1 MAACSLRYTVCDIA
15 RYGRRGV
22 SDAAGR
28 ARQWKGEA
36 EAMSADARGNEQ
48 ERERER
54 GLIARGQ
61 QGDRAAFNA
70 LVEKY
75 QSAAYA
81 LALRM
86 LGDPDTACDVTQ
98 EAFFSSYRALATFH
112 GASFRA
118 WLLRIVANGCYDV
131 FRARGRQPATSLE
144 AMLDHDDTSA
154 SDTHMPR
161 AMVDP
166 SWNPEETAMRAETAR
181 TIEAALLQLPP
192 EQRLAV
198 VLCDIQGMAYEEVAR
213 IMETPL
219 GTVKSRIARAR
230 AQLRT
235 LLTRE
240 GELSPRPQRQDA
252 ERQT

>member
-1 MAACSLRYTVCDIA
+1 MAAE
-15 RYGRRGV
+15 
-22 SDAAGR
+22 
-28 ARQWKGEA
+28 GETA
-36 EAMSADARGNEQ
+36 AMSGDTRNNEQ
-48 ERERER
+48 EREREHA
-54 GLIARGQ
+54 LIARGQ

-75 QSAAYA
+75 QGAAYA

-98 EAFFSSYRALATFH
+98 EAFFSAYRALATFH

-118 WLLRIVANGCYDV
+118 WLLRIVSNGCYDV

-144 AMLDHDDTSA
+144 ALLEHDDA
-154 SDTHMPR
+154 SSSDAHLPGG
-161 AMVDP
+161 MVDP
-166 SWNPEETAMRAETAR
+166 SWNPEETALRSETMR

-192 EQRLAV
+192 EQRLAI
-198 VLCDIQGMAYEEVAR
+198 VLCDIQGLAYEEVAR

-230 AQLRT
+230 TQLRT
-235 LLTRE
+235 LLTRQ
-240 GELSPRPQRQDA
+240 GELSPPPQRHDA
-252 ERQT
+252 ERPT

>member
-1 MAACSLRYTVCDIA
+1 MA
-15 RYGRRGV
+15 
-22 SDAAGR
+22 
-28 ARQWKGEA
+28 
-36 EAMSADARGNEQ
+36 ADARSNEQ
-48 ERERER
+48 EREHER
-54 GLIARGQ
+54 ALIARGQ
-61 QGDRAAFNA
+61 QGDRAAFNGLA
-70 LVEKY
+70 EKY
-75 QSAAYA
+75 QGAAYA

-86 LGDPDTACDVTQ
+86 LGDPDTASDVTQ
-98 EAFFSSYRALATFH
+98 EAFFSAYRALATFH

-144 AMLDHDDTSA
+144 ALLDHDDA
-154 SDTHMPR
+154 SSSDAHLPG

-166 SWNPEETAMRAETAR
+166 SWNPEETAVRSETMR

-230 AQLRT
+230 TQLRA

-240 GELSPRPQRQDA
+240 GELSPRAERQDA
-252 ERQT
+252 ERRTKPT

>member
-1 MAACSLRYTVCDIA
+1 MA
-15 RYGRRGV
+15 G
-22 SDAAGR
+22 
-28 ARQWKGEA
+28 
-36 EAMSADARGNEQ
+36 DARSNEQ
-48 ERERER
+48 EREREHA
-54 GLIARGQ
+54 LIARGQ

-75 QSAAYA
+75 QGAAYA

-98 EAFFSSYRALATFH
+98 EAFFSAYRALATFH

-144 AMLDHDDTSA
+144 ALLEHDDA
-154 SDTHMPR
+154 SSSDAHLPSG
-161 AMVDP
+161 MVDP
-166 SWNPEETAMRAETAR
+166 SWNPEETAMRAETMR

-230 AQLRT
+230 TQLRT
-235 LLTRE
+235 LLTRQ
-240 GELSPRPQRQDA
+240 GELSPGAQRHDA
-252 ERQT
+252 ERPT